1 MRNIICFNLILMKI
15 WFKFGV
21 LETYPSFFFFFFQ
34 IFFFFFFLKKTKKI
48 CFNRNEIF
56 PVLELFIN
64 FGHVL
69 HLDWCPANS
78 KQQKTNVFFFFF
90 FSKNDFWFTVIKI
103 KKDHIGRLGLL
114 GVVFGNG
121 SLGVFSIPDP
131 TELKEKHRNEKPL
144 CKDTIFFFPQKI
156 Y

>member
-1 MRNIICFNLILMKI
+1 MFQPYSNENMIQIWSLGNL
-15 WFKFGV
+15 
-21 LETYPSFFFFFFQ
+21 
-34 IFFFFFFLKKTKKI
+34 
-48 CFNRNEIF
+48 
-56 PVLELFIN
+56 
-64 FGHVL
+64 
-69 HLDWCPANS
+69 S
-78 KQQKTNVFFFFF
+78 KFFFFF